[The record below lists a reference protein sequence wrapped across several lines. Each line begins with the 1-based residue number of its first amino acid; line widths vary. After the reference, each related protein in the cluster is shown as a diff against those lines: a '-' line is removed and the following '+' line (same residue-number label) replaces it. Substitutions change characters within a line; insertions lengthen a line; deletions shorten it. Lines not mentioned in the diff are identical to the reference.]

1 MFRRLEF
8 TMIKPVLV
16 LFFFPSRKKFIL
28 TPLQDYFK
36 PHWMSLRRLFLSTM
50 FWVRKACY
58 ERSCF
63 QAGKSGGHYSGRI
76 ALTGVV
82 LQSGE
87 RVKVSSNLS
96 LQLHTEQLG
105 SLRQGLRTLLW
116 GGLKTIYW
124 DRAALADFPCH
135 SGALNCWPYNHEPT
149 LLTLWLRMNPNS
161 PHPPGPLM

>member
-1 MFRRLEF
+1 MK
-8 TMIKPVLV
+8 TIVHIMPILV
-16 LFFFPSRKKFIL
+16 FWLFFFSSRKKFTL

-36 PHWMSLRRLFLSTM
+36 PHWMSSRWLFLSTT
-50 FWVRKACY
+50 FLVRKACY

-63 QAGKSGGHYSGRI
+63 QAGNPGGHYSGWI
-76 ALTGVV
+76 VLTGVA

-96 LQLHTEQLG
+96 LQLHIEQLG

-124 DRAALADFPCH
+124 DRAALPDFPCH
-135 SGALNCWPYNHEPT
+135 GGALNCWPYNHEPT
-149 LLTLWLRMNPNS
+149 LLTLGHRMNPNS
-161 PHPPGPLM
+161 PPPPGPLM